1 MAQHKVVSHAEWLEA
16 RKRHL
21 AEEKELT
28 RARDRLSAARRE
40 LPWERVD
47 KEYAFE
53 GPRGR
58 TTLAGLFE
66 GRSQLV
72 IYHAMFNPDTASDQT
87 TWTADAPC
95 FVCSWWLDNIDR
107 QVVHLAHRD
116 VTMAAVSRAPYP
128 KLAAYSKRMNW
139 SLPWYSSAGSD
150 FNFDY
155 GVSFRP
161 DQVGTENAEYNYR
174 SQKVSMS
181 ELPGISVFLRDKDG
195 TIYHTYSTYERGLDM
210 LNVGYQYLDLVPRGR
225 DEGENGVMWL
235 RRRDEYPD

>member
-1 MAQHKVVSHAEWLEA
+1 MTEHRVVSHEEWLAA
-16 RKRHL
+16 RRALL
-21 AEEKELT
+21 AEEKEFT
-28 RARDRLSAARRE
+28 RLRDAFSRRRRE

-47 KEYAFE
+47 KQYTFE

-58 TTLAGLFE
+58 ASLADLFE
-66 GRSQLV
+66 GRGQLV
-72 IYHAMFNPDTASDQT
+72 IYHAMFNPDTASSET
-87 TWTADAPC
+87 SWTQDAPC

-116 VTMAAVSRAPYP
+116 VTMAAVSRAPYA
-128 KLAAYSKRMNW
+128 KLAAYSKRMGW
-139 SLPWYSSAGSD
+139 SFPWYSSAGSD

-155 GVSFRP
+155 HVSFKP
-161 DQVGTENAEYNYR
+161 EEIGSGNADYNYR
-174 SQKVSMS
+174 KQNVSMS
-181 ELPGISVFLRDKDG
+181 ELQGISVFLRDKDG

-210 LNVGYQYLDLVPRGR
+210 LNVGYHYLDLVPKGR